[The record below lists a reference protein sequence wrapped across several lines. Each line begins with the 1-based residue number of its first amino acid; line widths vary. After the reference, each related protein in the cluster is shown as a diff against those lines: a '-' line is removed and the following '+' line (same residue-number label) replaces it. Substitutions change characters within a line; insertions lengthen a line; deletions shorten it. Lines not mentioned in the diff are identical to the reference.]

1 MPGRLVVM
9 EAEGPL
15 DPQHLLSMLDTDGCG
30 AVVSFVGLT
39 RGTEGEEVV
48 LRLEFD
54 AWKDRLNAVLIRLAK
69 EAMAEHARGE
79 ALLKRCRALLD
90 GAETQLR
97 SFDQS
102 ATDTS
107 DEDSA

>member
-1 MPGRLVVM
+1 MAKALPDPKELTYE
-9 EAEGPL
+9 EALEALEAIVQRAESGELPL
-15 DPQHLLSMLDTDGCG
+15 
-30 AVVSFVGLT
+30 
-39 RGTEGEEVV
+39 E
-48 LRLEFD
+48 
-54 AWKDRLNAVLIRLAK
+54 

-97 SFDQS
+97 SFDQL
-102 ATDTS
+102 ATDAS

>member
-1 MPGRLVVM
+1 MAKALPDPEKLTYE
-9 EAEGPL
+9 EALEALEAIVQRAESGELPL
-15 DPQHLLSMLDTDGCG
+15 
-30 AVVSFVGLT
+30 
-39 RGTEGEEVV
+39 E
-48 LRLEFD
+48 
-54 AWKDRLNAVLIRLAK
+54 

-97 SFDQS
+97 SFDQL
-102 ATDTS
+102 ATDAS

>member
-1 MPGRLVVM
+1 MAKALPDPEELTYE
-9 EAEGPL
+9 EALEALEAIVQRAESGELPL
-15 DPQHLLSMLDTDGCG
+15 
-30 AVVSFVGLT
+30 
-39 RGTEGEEVV
+39 E
-48 LRLEFD
+48 
-54 AWKDRLNAVLIRLAK
+54 

-90 GAETQLR
+90 SAETQLR

-102 ATDTS
+102 ATDAS

>member
-1 MPGRLVVM
+1 MAKALPDPEELTYE
-9 EAEGPL
+9 EALEALEAIVQRAESGELPL
-15 DPQHLLSMLDTDGCG
+15 
-30 AVVSFVGLT
+30 
-39 RGTEGEEVV
+39 E
-48 LRLEFD
+48 
-54 AWKDRLNAVLIRLAK
+54 

-102 ATDTS
+102 ATDAA
-107 DEDSA
+107 DEDSE

>member
-1 MPGRLVVM
+1 GEL
-9 EAEGPL
+9 PL
-15 DPQHLLSMLDTDGCG
+15 
-30 AVVSFVGLT
+30 
-39 RGTEGEEVV
+39 E
-48 LRLEFD
+48 
-54 AWKDRLNAVLIRLAK
+54 

-102 ATDTS
+102 ATDAS